1 VSSVFRVG
9 LNPYGLTYTLGLQ
22 GMGTPRANPHPLGLS
37 GFVRI
42 AREIGARTLELDLR
56 WLTPLDDSALMRI
69 ADEAEAAGMT
79 LVCSTW
85 LRHEPGETLD
95 DARRIARVLRAVLI
109 RMHLAP
115 VLAGARAEQG
125 GRWAGMVAH
134 ARGVLV
140 PEARRARDEGLRIGI
155 ENHQDFGSEELLA
168 FADEGGDNVGIVL
181 DTGNPFAVGEDP
193 VAFTERVAHRLVHVH
208 LKDYRAQFT
217 DEGYRLVRCAIG
229 EGCVPFDLMAEVIA
243 RQSPHLPVTASLEP
257 AALEARH
264 IRLFTAA
271 WWHGYPDRDARELA
285 VAIGRLRRR
294 RLDQHDDG
302 RTPWERDVS
311 PDEIVAYEGEQLV
324 QSVSYAQSMGW
335 M

>member
-1 VSSVFRVG
+1 
-9 LNPYGLTYTLGLQ
+9 
-22 GMGTPRANPHPLGLS
+22 MGTPRANPHPLGLS